1 MSVAVV
7 GPPFFVT
14 CFELAG
20 AVGFEAGS
28 GEEVAGILNG
38 LVEESNFKLIIVPER
53 FADDTFKIRS
63 LIMLRGDVTPV
74 FALIPDLTGMS
85 GMRLEELKRII
96 SLAIGAELE
105 L

>member
-1 MSVAVV
+1 
-7 GPPFFVT
+7 
-14 CFELAG
+14 
-20 AVGFEAGS
+20 
-28 GEEVAGILNG
+28 
-38 LVEESNFKLIIVPER
+38 
-53 FADDTFKIRS
+53 
-63 LIMLRGDVTPV
+63 MLRGDVTPV

>member
-7 GPPFFVT
+7 GSSSFVS

-28 GEEVAGILNG
+28 GEEVAGVLSD
-38 LVEESNFKLIIVPER
+38 LVEGSNFKLIIVPER

-63 LIMLRGDVTPV
+63 LIMSKGDVTLV
-74 FALIPDLTGMS
+74 FALVPDLTGMS
-85 GMRLEELKRII
+85 GMRLEELKRVI

>member
-7 GPPFFVT
+7 GPPSFIS

-28 GEEVAGILNG
+28 GEEVAGVLNS
-38 LVEESNFKLIIVPER
+38 LVEESSFKLIIIPER
-53 FADDTFKIRS
+53 FVDDTFKIRS

>member
-7 GPPFFVT
+7 GSSSFVS

-28 GEEVAGILNG
+28 GEEVAGVLSD
-38 LVEESNFKLIIVPER
+38 LVEGSNFKLIIVPER
-53 FADDTFKIRS
+53 FTDDTFKIRS
-63 LIMLRGDVTPV
+63 LIMSRGDVTPV
-74 FALIPDLTGMS
+74 FALVPDLTGMS

>member
-1 MSVAVV
+1 MAVV
-7 GPPFFVT
+7 GPPSFVT

-20 AVGFEAGS
+20 AVGFEAGT
-28 GEEVAGILNG
+28 GEEVAGILNS

-53 FADDTFKIRS
+53 FAEDTFKIRS
-63 LIMLRGDVTPV
+63 LIMLMGDVTPV

-85 GMRLEELKRII
+85 GSRLEELKRII